1 MSSFVLKIIAVLAMT
16 IDHINK
22 IIGQFGL
29 QNLFPDMTMETAFFL
44 CQMMDRTGRLAFPIF
59 AFLIAEGTRKT
70 RSMPKYLTR
79 LALLAVISEPVFFFA
94 FNWRLNPGW
103 ADWLNNL
110 NRLNL
115 GNVFFTHLL
124 GATAIY
130 VCQIADKKSEKGKHW
145 AAVPAVLLAM
155 FVAAYLGTDYGAMG
169 VLLIVA
175 LYFARKNAHKA
186 IIIAA
191 WSLGLYMYQLSVFN
205 LMLSVFS
212 AASAIL
218 ICTYNGK
225 RGKRLKRSFYFY
237 YPLHLLVLLIF
248 NRMLYS

>member
-1 MSSFVLKIIAVLAMT
+1 MSSFALKIIAVLAMT

-22 IIGQFGL
+22 LIGQFGL
-29 QNLFPDMTMETAFFL
+29 QNLFPAMSVDMAYSL
-44 CQMMDRTGRLAFPIF
+44 CQMMDRIGRLAFPIF
-59 AFLIAEGTRKT
+59 AFLIAEGARKT
-70 RSMPKYLTR
+70 RSMPKYLAR
-79 LALLAVISEPVFFFA
+79 LAVLAVISEPVFFFA

-110 NRLNL
+110 SRLNL

-124 GATAIY
+124 GAAAIY
-130 VCQIADKKSEKGKHW
+130 ICQIAERKSEKGKYW

-169 VLLIVA
+169 VLLIAA
-175 LYFARKNAHKA
+175 LYFVRKNTHKA
-186 IIIAA
+186 VILAA

-205 LMLSVFS
+205 LMMSVFS

-225 RGKRLKRSFYFY
+225 RGKHLKWSFYFY
-237 YPLHLLVLLIF
+237 YPLHLLVLLVF
-248 NRMLYS
+248 NRMLYT